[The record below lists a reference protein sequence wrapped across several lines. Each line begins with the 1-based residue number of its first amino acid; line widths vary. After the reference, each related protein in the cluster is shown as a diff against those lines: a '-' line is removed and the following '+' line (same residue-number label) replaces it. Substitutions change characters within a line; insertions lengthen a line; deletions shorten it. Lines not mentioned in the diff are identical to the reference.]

1 MNDNNRYFYSGN
13 SKCKNGCVY
22 CFSSWNLPYSEYTK
36 KCSIKNEIIYPTC
49 DSEFFDLGIECVKRI
64 IGLFDS
70 QSTLSTMS
78 ISTKSDID
86 LECLE
91 LIQDYNRSN
100 CKNNIIKVSVSITN
114 KSMNDSIEPNALPYE
129 DRLYLIKKISLHR
142 VPTCVILKPLLP
154 FIEKEE
160 YFSIIT
166 DCLKY
171 THDFVVG
178 GLYVDTK
185 SKFFFKYISQKYKVE
200 RRFCTWQNKEL
211 SYVEHPYYYEIVRFI
226 NESSGNCFFSDKE
239 YIDKV
244 LKMREENE
252 KDENNFSNNS

>member
-49 DSEFFDLGIECVKRI
+49 DSEFFDLGIEYVKRI
-64 IGLFDS
+64 IELFDS
-70 QSTLSTMS
+70 QSTISMMS
-78 ISTKSDID
+78 ISTKSDIN

-91 LIQDYNRSN
+91 LIKAYNHSN

-114 KSMNDSIEPNALPYE
+114 KSMNNSIEPNALPYE
-129 DRLYLIKKISLHR
+129 ERLHLLEKISLYS

-171 THDFVVG
+171 TPNFVVG

-185 SKFFFKYISQKYKVE
+185 SMFFLKYISEKYKVE
-200 RRFCTWQNKEL
+200 SRFCTWQNKTL
-211 SYVEHPYYYEIVRFI
+211 SYVEYPDYYEIVRFI
-226 NESSGNCFFSDKE
+226 KESSGNCFFSDKE
-239 YIDKV
+239 YIDTV

-252 KDENNFSNNS
+252 KDKNNFSNNS